1 MAEHRTSHRQTSP
14 ATKATIDARETI
26 RKHYLKNKETFPK
39 QRDLPIREG
48 KGLEDHVTD
57 LGIWA
62 RAREPGSMGSREIC
76 EIQRISEGMTW
87 YISQEDFLCSQT
99 VITSVINLSIYPVI
113 GGSNLL
119 TTLL

>member
-1 MAEHRTSHRQTSP
+1 M
-14 ATKATIDARETI
+14 
-26 RKHYLKNKETFPK
+26 
-39 QRDLPIREG
+39 
-48 KGLEDHVTD
+48 TD

-62 RAREPGSMGSREIC
+62 RARELGSIGSREIC

-87 YISQEDFLCSQT
+87 YISQKDFLCSQT
-99 VITSVINLSIYPVI
+99 VITSVINLSIYLPI